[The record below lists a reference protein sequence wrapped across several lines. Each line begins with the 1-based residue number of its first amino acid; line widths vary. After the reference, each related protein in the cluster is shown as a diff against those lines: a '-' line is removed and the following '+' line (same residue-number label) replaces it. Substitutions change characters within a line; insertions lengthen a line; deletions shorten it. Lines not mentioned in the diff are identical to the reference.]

1 MLKILACVGIG
12 LLAAFISYL
21 LGMMIGR
28 DKETEQELTDYGGG
42 TYVLNNITHSN
53 YDSTGGFIVNLIIF
67 SITSMAFLKILF
79 SVKMLSAIGLGVVIM
94 IVSCLLLGV
103 LSNFIVS
110 VGKLGRGLSK
120 DEKTSKAF
128 DIAIILCCL
137 MTGAMIAAI
146 FFQLNLF

>member
-21 LGMMIGR
+21 LGTMIGR

-53 YDSTGGFIVNLIIF
+53 YDSDSGFLVNLFIF
-67 SITSMAFLKILF
+67 SITSMAFLKIMF
-79 SVKMLSAIGLGVVIM
+79 SMKIMLAIGLGVVVT
-94 IVSCLLLGV
+94 IVALIAFATIGCV
-103 LSNFIVS
+103 VTKKDDKVS
-110 VGKLGRGLSK
+110 
-120 DEKTSKAF
+120 
-128 DIAIILCCL
+128 DIAIIPCCL